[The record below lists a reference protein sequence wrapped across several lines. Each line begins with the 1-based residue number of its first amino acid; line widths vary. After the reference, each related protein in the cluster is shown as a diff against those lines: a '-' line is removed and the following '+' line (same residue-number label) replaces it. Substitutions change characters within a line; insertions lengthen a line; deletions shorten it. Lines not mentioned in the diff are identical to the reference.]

1 MLTDLD
7 KGYRISGAV
16 VNVVAVT
23 AATAQTIFNRS
34 AFAQQIGTKSFI
46 PKKLMVRNNAGGN
59 CWLNLGTGS
68 VAPAPAFAATLPAV
82 RVMNNMDNEWQEV
95 ELPSVE
101 HFASMTCW
109 ADALLAGGSLD
120 VQVEV
125 EEKG

>member
-1 MLTDLD
+1 MFTELD
-7 KGYRISGAV
+7 RGYRRSGVV
-16 VNVVAVT
+16 VNVVAVL
-23 AATAQTIFNRS
+23 AINAQIIFALS

-59 CWLNLGTGS
+59 CWLNLGAG
-68 VAPAPAFAATLPAV
+68 AAAPAFAATLPPV
-82 RVMNNMDNEWQEV
+82 RVLTNIDSEWQEV

-109 ADALLAGGSLD
+109 ADALAAGGSLD

-125 EEKG
+125 EERG

>member
-1 MLTDLD
+1 MLTELD
-7 KGYRISGAV
+7 KGYRVSGVV
-16 VNVVAVT
+16 VNVIAVT
-23 AATAQTIFNRS
+23 AITAQVIFIRS

-59 CWLNLGTGS
+59 CWLNLGTG
-68 VAPAPAFAATLPAV
+68 AAAPAFAATLPPV
-82 RVMNNMDNEWQEV
+82 RVLNNLDSEWQEV

-101 HFASMTCW
+101 HFLSMTCW
-109 ADALLAGGSLD
+109 ADALAAGGSLD